1 MYTFRAHC
9 SAYIHRSAD
18 FGKSKYYFFALK
30 THFIHTAITTEYQ
43 QNVPDKLDIAK
54 NKLLQKVWESKNISK

>member
-1 MYTFRAHC
+1 MEDVFF
-9 SAYIHRSAD
+9 IHRSAD
-18 FGKSKYYFFALK
+18 FGKSKCYFFA
-30 THFIHTAITTEYQ
+30 FIHTAITTQYQ